1 MISLGL
7 TKKLRFSSLIN
18 GVFIGVGIA
27 FLLWGATDI
36 AFPIAERMSVAVFG
50 LMKIILGII
59 SLGVGTGVEAV
70 QWAKIGSNL
79 SLIDL
84 YEQMPP
90 EQPKLQAEQPVQPNQ
105 PIEQPTQKTAEIQ
118 VEKPVEKPL
127 ETPPSASATPATA

>member
-1 MISLGL
+1 MISIGL
-7 TKKLRFSSLIN
+7 MKKLRFSSLIN

-27 FLLWGATDI
+27 FFLWGTTDI

-50 LMKIILGII
+50 LMKIILGIV
-59 SLGVGTGVEAV
+59 SLSVGVGVESV

-90 EQPKLQAEQPVQPNQ
+90 EEPKLQAEQSIQPVQPSQ
-105 PIEQPTQKTAEIQ
+105 PIEQQEQKT
-118 VEKPVEKPL
+118 VEKPQ
-127 ETPPSASATPATA
+127 ETPPTSAPATA

>member
-1 MISLGL
+1 M
-7 TKKLRFSSLIN
+7 KKLRFSSLIN
-18 GVFIGVGIA
+18 GVFIGVGMA
-27 FLLWGATDI
+27 FFLWGATDI

-59 SLGVGTGVEAV
+59 SLSVGVGVESV

-90 EQPKLQAEQPVQPNQ
+90 EEPKLQAEQSIQPVQLVQPSQ
-105 PIEQPTQKTAEIQ
+105 PIEQQEHIT
-118 VEKPVEKPL
+118 VEKPP
-127 ETPPSASATPATA
+127 ETPPASPSATA